1 MVYPTEEID
10 GEDYYYDEN
19 DNNALKSYWIPAEPK
34 KDVDISD
41 ILAILNLVFALVVFI
56 VKKLSV
62 K

>member
-1 MVYPTEEID
+1 MVYPTVEID

-19 DNNALKSYWIPAEPK
+19 DNNMLKPLWVPPEPE

-41 ILAILNLVFALVVFI
+41 ILAILNLALALVVFI
-56 VKKLSV
+56 AKKLSV